1 MACGAAKFR
10 VIRPRQRMQR
20 GQISTLGRSNSFAG
34 AKMYPC
40 HPRPLCDHRR
50 PCWQRSGSRPATAA
64 TSAAVALGGE
74 APHAGRQGA
83 PRLRRAAG
91 HARCRAALPA
101 PRRARR
107 PAEPG
112 GLDAAAC
119 GVEALRCPA
128 VARQPP
134 RGFAAPG
141 ASASARLAPWKG
153 HRRCTL
159 DPAPSAGIGKSSRDT
174 KHHGALSQAP
184 QFCSQALSERL
195 RSRLDPLD
203 RE

>member
-112 GLDAAAC
+112 GLDAAAGGVRSSAVPSSSPPASKRIC
-119 GVEALRCPA
+119 GPRCI
-128 VARQPP
+128 RQ
-134 RGFAAPG
+134 RSPG
-141 ASASARLAPWKG
+141 ALERAPKMHLRPRAICGHRQELARHKAPW
-153 HRRCTL
+153 RTFASSTVL
-159 DPAPSAGIGKSSRDT
+159 LPSSI
-174 KHHGALSQAP
+174 
-184 QFCSQALSERL
+184 
-195 RSRLDPLD
+195 
-203 RE
+203 